1 MALSRKLSK
10 QDDSKK
16 PSVEA
21 LIMKGGSS
29 GALEEEGE
37 ELISEE
43 LKRVQLRVP
52 VSKLRQIDR
61 MVRKRP
67 GKLSRHT
74 WIMEAIEEKLEREGE
89 DIDSL

>member
-10 QDDSKK
+10 TESESK
-16 PSVEA
+16 PSVED

-29 GALEEEGE
+29 GDAAEEEILSDE
-37 ELISEE
+37 ED

-52 VSKLRQIDR
+52 PSKLNQIDK
-61 MVRKRP
+61 MVKKRP

-74 WIMEAIEEKLEREGE
+74 WIMEAIEEKLLNEKE
-89 DIDSL
+89 S

>member
-10 QDDSKK
+10 QDDSKT

-37 ELISEE
+37 EVISED

-52 VSKLRQIDR
+52 MSKLRQIDR
-61 MVRKRP
+61 MVKKRP

-74 WIMEAIEEKLEREGE
+74 WIMEAIEEKLQREGE
-89 DIDSL
+89 SVDSI

>member
-10 QDDSKK
+10 QEKETN
-16 PSVEA
+16 PSVED

-29 GALEEEGE
+29 GTSDEKIGE
-37 ELISEE
+37 DTED

-52 VSKLRQIDR
+52 STKLEQIDK

-74 WIMEAIEEKLEREGE
+74 WIMEAIEEKLTKEEQ
-89 DIDSL
+89 